1 MAIKAGAS
9 SPVIPALTAAAI
21 VTLTSYYI
29 YKRIKRSV
37 TGAITVSE
45 LAIYPIKSCRE
56 LTIDTATPTPRGFE
70 GDRIAQLT
78 DASGRCCTPRDTD
91 KTRLF
96 HIAVEIWGDD
106 VLLFKSPHVDESYE
120 LNVRTAK
127 GATPRRVEVPESPDK
142 ITLQDYGDDVAEW
155 FVKAT
160 SIPGCR
166 LTGIGSDFVRSSRI
180 NAAQGEAIP
189 TEDGTAPVSLADEAP
204 YLLTNLASL
213 ADLNNRLLAR
223 GKPSIDMRRFRP
235 NIVVGGLKAWEEDS
249 LKRIRIK
256 NVEFWVWQRC
266 GRCAMTT
273 IDRDTLDRGPEP
285 LATLSTFR
293 ERANGMRNFGVH
305 LIPVE
310 GGIPDG
316 ATITVDDEV
325 EILEYDEDRRKEW
338 AELLV
343 EEL

>member
-29 YKRIKRSV
+29 YKRIKRAV
-37 TGAITVSE
+37 IGDVTVSE
-45 LAIYPIKSCRE
+45 LVIYPIKSCRD
-56 LTIDTATPTPRGFE
+56 LTVDTATPTPRGFD
-70 GDRIAQLT
+70 GDRVAQLT
-78 DASGRCCTPRDTD
+78 DADGKYCTPRDPD
-91 KTRLF
+91 KAKLF
-96 HIAVEIWGDD
+96 HVAVEIWGDN
-106 VLLFKSPHVDESYE
+106 VLVFKSPHVNESYE
-120 LNVRTAK
+120 LNINSVK
-127 GATPRRVEVPESPDK
+127 ATPRSVEVLDSPTNL
-142 ITLQDYGDDVAEW
+142 TLHDYGDDVAEW
-155 FVKAT
+155 FEKAT
-160 SIPGCR
+160 DIPGCR
-166 LTGIGSDFVRSSRI
+166 LTGIGSDFDRSSRI
-180 NAAQGEAIP
+180 NADQGEAIP
-189 TEDGTAPVSLADEAP
+189 TQDGTAPVSLADEAP

-213 ADLNNRLLAR
+213 ADLNRRLLER

-235 NIVVGGLKAWEEDS
+235 NIVVGGLKAWEEDT

-266 GRCAMTT
+266 GRCTMTT
-273 IDRDTLDRGPEP
+273 IDRDTLERGPEP

-293 ERANGMRNFGVH
+293 ERAHGMRNFGVH

-325 EILEYDEDRRKEW
+325 EVLEYDEDRRKEW
-338 AELLV
+338 TELFG
-343 EEL
+343 